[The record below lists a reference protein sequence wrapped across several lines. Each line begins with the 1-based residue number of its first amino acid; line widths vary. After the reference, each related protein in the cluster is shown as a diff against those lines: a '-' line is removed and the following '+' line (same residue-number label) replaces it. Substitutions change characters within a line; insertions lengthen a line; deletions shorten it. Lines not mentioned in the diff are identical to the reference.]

1 MKNSEQPISPIT
13 LRQIGDNDFRIA
25 TEKDIRE
32 GQFLKSFGG
41 ITKRE
46 YFAGLAMQSMC
57 GFDLGQDNVVAKEYA
72 KRSVVMADA
81 LLAEL
86 EKQNS

>member
-1 MKNSEQPISPIT
+1 MKNSEQPIAPIT

-46 YFAGLAMQSMC
+46 YFAGLAMQGIISLNGGSPNGIAETAM
-57 GFDLGQDNVVAKEYA
+57 QY
-72 KRSVVMADA
+72 ADA
-81 LLAEL
+81 LLLEL
-86 EKQNS
+86 EKS